1 METLLSILTRVGP
14 MITPFDHPILH
25 FIGTNKWDNN
35 ITTTATTTSS
45 NNISISTSKKS
56 SAQPQPAALKPK
68 PPQPPSQ
75 SHNPAPKPPARARH
89 NNNPRGVQKTKE
101 QQQVDTTSNTTLPQI
116 VYSDYED
123 KSKER
128 HELLAAGNKNMVR
141 ARKAAVLPTRE
152 SVGMPS
158 KDEEKRKE
166 EELLKLRQRQALL
179 QEGNKNMLVAKERRN
194 KQPSSSSASTATELP
209 PISEKHR
216 LYLLGNENMRKAAM
230 AAAAAPYE
238 SDITLGTSPRV
249 QDELK
254 KVREMIRKEMIHG
267 KLVPAT
273 SPYAISQL

>member
-35 ITTTATTTSS
+35 ITSTTTTT
-45 NNISISTSKKS
+45 ISTSKKS
-56 SAQPQPAALKPK
+56 STQQPQPTALKPK

-75 SHNPAPKPPARARH
+75 PHNPAPKPPARARH
-89 NNNPRGVQKTKE
+89 NNNPRTVQKTKE
-101 QQQVDTTSNTTLPQI
+101 QVDTSNTTLPQI